1 MYKPTGDIIQLAVGD
16 RKRAFDLCNQS
27 IEDIESVKKELP
39 VNEYD
44 KLIYELNLQKRF
56 VELSI
61 LHIEVYL
68 RFIINRDNPS
78 KENFL
83 VLRKRLA
90 EMEEMANLVDNE
102 YGDANY
108 LLSGNRIREFVKDI
122 KQLHKV
128 DLL

>member
-1 MYKPTGDIIQLAVGD
+1 MRILNQL
-16 RKRAFDLCNQS
+16 
-27 IEDIESVKKELP
+27 KELP
-39 VNEYD
+39 VNEYN

-83 VLRKRLA
+83 VLRKCLA
-90 EMEEMANLVDNE
+90 EMEEMAILIDNE
-102 YGDANY
+102 YGEANY
-108 LLSGNRIREFVKDI
+108 LLSGDKIREFVEDI
-122 KQLHKV
+122 QQQFYK
-128 DLL
+128 